1 MKTKIKEG
9 DFYVLKKRHRNES
22 YKFANEGAVAFTIKI
37 DFLDFKN
44 NMIKYHYLN
53 SNEYLLSDLNH
64 FLESE
69 LSSIEWKKT
78 KPDTIKYLSIKKH

>member
-1 MKTKIKEG
+1 MKPKIKVG
-9 DFYVLKKRHRNES
+9 DFYVIKKKYRNKK
-22 YKFANEGAVAFTIKI
+22 YKFANEGDAVFTIKI

-53 SNEYLLSDLNH
+53 SNYFIELVLDY

-69 LSSIEWKKT
+69 LSSIEWKKV
-78 KPDTIKYLSIKKH
+78 KPDTIKYLSIRKH